1 MVANRMMVGKEEN
14 SSVDD
19 VFSATIMM
27 SSAKRIFKVKKMSNM
42 NGGSGKISM
51 VKIHTITT
59 GIASDCHGMSIDS
72 CRRSDNVR
80 ELDAISLK
88 NLALC

>member
-1 MVANRMMVGKEEN
+1 
-14 SSVDD
+14 
-19 VFSATIMM
+19 
-27 SSAKRIFKVKKMSNM
+27 M

-88 NLALC
+88 KPCSMLKILTKNSDLS